1 MGVSVYELLG
11 GPTRNKVRCFAA
23 VFEFTPEKIAAACR
37 EAVGDD
43 FDFVLE
49 CHRGLTVPEAISF
62 AKQVEQYHPLF
73 LEDPIAPDSSASMAE
88 VAGKK

>member
-1 MGVSVYELLG
+1 MAMV
-11 GPTRNKVRCFAA
+11 K
-23 VFEFTPEKIAAACR
+23 ACR

-49 CHRGLTVPEAISF
+49 CHRSLTVPEAISF